1 MEKQDWIN
9 TLNQMQQASAAYN
22 ALTAKQ
28 IEAISASIETLKDAL
43 YNLSEGFD
51 LQLSDCRAI
60 DNAFWKMHHAF
71 EHMEPNEYQL
81 EQIEAHNLEWDYETQ
96 TWSEITPDDE
106 TVDDWHPHGV

>member
-22 ALTAKQ
+22 ALTAQQ
-28 IEAISASIETLKDAL
+28 IEAISASMQTLKDAL

-60 DNAFWKMHHAF
+60 DSAFWKMHHAF

-96 TWSEITPDDE
+96 TWSEVVPDDE

>member
-1 MEKQDWIN
+1 MEKQDWIERLEN
-9 TLNQMQQASAAYN
+9 MQQANAAYIE
-22 ALTAKQ
+22 LMGDQK
-28 IEAISASIETLKDAL
+28 EAIKIAIETLKDAL

-71 EHMEPNEYQL
+71 EHMEPSEYQI

-96 TWSEITPDDE
+96 TWSEVTPDSE

>member
-1 MEKQDWIN
+1 MGKQDWIN
-9 TLNQMQQASAAYN
+9 TLDQMQQASAAYN

-60 DNAFWKMHHAF
+60 DAAFWKMHHAF

-81 EQIEAHNLEWDYETQ
+81 EQIEAHNLEWDYDTQ
-96 TWSEITPDDE
+96 TWSEVTPSDE
-106 TVDDWHPHGV
+106 TVDDWEPKQ

>member
-1 MEKQDWIN
+1 MDKQDWIERLEN
-9 TLNQMQQASAAYN
+9 MQQANAAYIE
-22 ALTAKQ
+22 LMDDQK
-28 IEAISASIETLKDAL
+28 EAIKIAIETLKDAL
-43 YNLSEGFD
+43 YNLSESFD

-71 EHMEPNEYQL
+71 EHMEPSEYQI

-96 TWSEITPDDE
+96 TWHEVEPDSE

>member
-1 MEKQDWIN
+1 MEKQEWIN

-81 EQIEAHNLEWDYETQ
+81 EQIEAYNLEWDYDTQ
-96 TWSEITPDDE
+96 TWSEVTPSDE
-106 TVDDWHPHGV
+106 TVDDWEPMQ

>member
-1 MEKQDWIN
+1 
-9 TLNQMQQASAAYN
+9 MQQANAAYIELMDDQRE
-22 ALTAKQ
+22 AITTA
-28 IEAISASIETLKDAL
+28 IEALKDAL

-71 EHMEPNEYQL
+71 EHMQPTEYQL

-96 TWSEITPDDE
+96 TWSEVTPGDE

>member
-1 MEKQDWIN
+1 MDKQDWIERLEN
-9 TLNQMQQASAAYN
+9 MQQANAAYIE
-22 ALTAKQ
+22 LMDEQK
-28 IEAISASIETLKDAL
+28 EAITLTIETLKDAL

-60 DNAFWKMHHAF
+60 DNAFWKMHRAF
-71 EHMEPNEYQL
+71 EHMEPSEYQL

-96 TWSEITPDDE
+96 TWSEVTPDSE

>member
-71 EHMEPNEYQL
+71 EHMEPTEYQL
-81 EQIEAHNLEWDYETQ
+81 TQLDLHGLEWDYDTQ
-96 TWSEITPDDE
+96 TWSEVTPDSE
-106 TVDDWHPHGV
+106 TVDDWEPNPS